1 MESLAL
7 FLAFALL
14 QIESSGGSEE
24 HHRSLDSPVR
34 RARFKQPES
43 LNSLNSLTPCSTRK
57 TNKIIK
63 TQTRNPRACAK

>member
-43 LNSLNSLTPCSTRK
+43 LNSLTPCSTRK

-63 TQTRNPRACAK
+63 TQTRNPHACAK